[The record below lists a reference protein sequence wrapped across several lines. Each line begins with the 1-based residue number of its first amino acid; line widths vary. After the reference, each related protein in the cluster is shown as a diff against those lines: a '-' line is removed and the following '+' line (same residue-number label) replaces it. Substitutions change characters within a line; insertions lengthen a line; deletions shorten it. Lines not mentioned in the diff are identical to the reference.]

1 MTPHAAPEK
10 PRALL
15 RSLWITLEAP
25 EVIEVKRIKQDRD
38 DEGALI
44 FFREVVAPRMRAAAR
59 QRGIALDL
67 MTEEAND
74 ERLPG

>member
-1 MTPHAAPEK
+1 MTTHAAPEK
-10 PRALL
+10 PRAIP

-44 FFREVVAPRMRAAAR
+44 FFREVVAPRVRTATR
-59 QRGIALDL
+59 QRGLALDL

-74 ERLPG
+74 ERIPG

>member
-1 MTPHAAPEK
+1 MTTYASREK
-10 PRALL
+10 TRAVP

-44 FFREVVAPRMRAAAR
+44 FFREVVAPRVRAAAR
-59 QRGIALDL
+59 QRGMALDL